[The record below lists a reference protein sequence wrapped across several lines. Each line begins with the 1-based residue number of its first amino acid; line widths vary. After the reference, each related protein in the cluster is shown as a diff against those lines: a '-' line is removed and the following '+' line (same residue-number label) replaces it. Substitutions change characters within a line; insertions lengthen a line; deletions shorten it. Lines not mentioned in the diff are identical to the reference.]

1 MSLLHRYA
9 DAPSVVWEWMVF
21 PISTAS
27 APFSIARAI
36 SPIMS
41 YSKNE
46 SFARDKADLKMAGS
60 QADLLLVSEATSKP
74 KVQNKERLSPGARL
88 SSFCEVAV

>member
-27 APFSIARAI
+27 APFSIARTI

-74 KVQNKERLSPGARL
+74 KVQNKARLSPGARL